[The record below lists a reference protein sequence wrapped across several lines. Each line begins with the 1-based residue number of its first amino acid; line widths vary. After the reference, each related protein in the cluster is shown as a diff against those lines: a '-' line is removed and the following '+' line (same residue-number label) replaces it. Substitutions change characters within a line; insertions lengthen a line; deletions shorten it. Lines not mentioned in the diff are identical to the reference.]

1 MDIDNIFTYRFILG
15 SDPDQSLSCVA
26 KKETTVD
33 AKTNRIVGGNFAN
46 FAPYQ
51 IIFAVQMTESGKFL
65 GSCGGTI
72 LNKRYILTAQHCL
85 VTNGRAVTPK
95 TETIKVIVGELN
107 WCNAIGQTELPTM
120 FKGKFE
126 SVKDVSEVY
135 IYGPPRSDGFQEVD
149 IAILKVGPD
158 HFYFISNHL

>member
-1 MDIDNIFTYRFILG
+1 MLTGYDLD
-15 SDPDQSLSCVA
+15 DSLSCVA
-26 KKETTVD
+26 KTDNKSD
-33 AKTNRIVGGNFAN
+33 AQTNRIVGGNSAN

-51 IIFAVQMTESGKFL
+51 IIFAVQMTESGKFI

-107 WCNAIGQTELPTM
+107 WCNAIGQEDLSTM

-126 SVKDVSEVY
+126 SVKDVSEVF

-149 IAILKVGPD
+149 IAILKVRPN
-158 HFYFISNHL
+158 HFCFNSNYS